1 MKRKSKMR
9 MKSKRN
15 EGRKDKSKIG
25 MKRNKR
31 KGERIRE
38 SK

>member
-1 MKRKSKMR
+1 MKRKSKIG